1 MTLDG
6 QTRRAYFEQP
16 LPFRSPGAAN
26 AHRHRRNPRIGRR
39 LCRLRPWRRIDDRR
53 GGGCSER
60 DERGHEGAGPG
71 LERLGY
77 ALSKDRVQCG
87 AEHPG
92 ACIGMRFLHDRI
104 SSPTVRP
111 LNTSSAFLAR
121 SRSAFR
127 SAGVRGVMRSWR
139 AYSYY

>member
-16 LPFRSPGAAN
+16 LPFRSPGA
-26 AHRHRRNPRIGRR
+26 GRTPTGTDVIHGSGGAFAGCVR
-39 LCRLRPWRRIDDRR
+39 GVGIDDRR

-92 ACIGMRFLHDRI
+92 ACIGMRFLH
-104 SSPTVRP
+104 V
-111 LNTSSAFLAR
+111 
-121 SRSAFR
+121 
-127 SAGVRGVMRSWR
+127 
-139 AYSYY
+139 